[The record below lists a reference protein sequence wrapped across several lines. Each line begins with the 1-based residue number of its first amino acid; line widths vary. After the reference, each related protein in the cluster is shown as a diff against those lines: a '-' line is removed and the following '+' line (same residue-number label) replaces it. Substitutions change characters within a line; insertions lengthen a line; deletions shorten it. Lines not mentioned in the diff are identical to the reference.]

1 MNSVNPNATS
11 DELLGDLHEVEV
23 LNYASQ
29 GQRFANYFIDR
40 IASLAISILTGTFIA
55 SMLGDSAA
63 WILEEKISLYAV
75 IYLGTIAYYTIAE
88 AFLKGRTLGKLI
100 TGTHAVTNNGAPLS
114 FGQALSRSL
123 CRIVPFEVF
132 SGFGAAPWH
141 DQWTSTT
148 VVKN

>member
-11 DELLGDLHEVEV
+11 DELLGDLHEVAV

-29 GQRFANYFIDR
+29 GQRFANYLIDR
-40 IASLAISILTGTFIA
+40 IASLLISVLTGVFIVRL
-55 SMLGDSAA
+55 LGESYTWVVEDR
-63 WILEEKISLYAV
+63 ISLYAL
-75 IYLGTIAYYTIAE
+75 IYTGTIAYYTLAE

-100 TGTHAVTNNGAPLS
+100 TNTYAVTNDGAPLS
-114 FGQALSRSL
+114 FRDALLRSL

-132 SGFGAAPWH
+132 SGFSAAPWH